1 MNVCA
6 MREVVKRY
14 KKVVALD
21 HFNFEI
27 KEGEIVGLLG
37 PNGSGKS
44 TAINCLLGLLAF
56 DEGEVEVFGRR
67 VSPDDMDMKRRI
79 GFVPQDLSFF
89 AELSVID
96 NIRYFAGLYEQ
107 NNAKRDE
114 MVREAI
120 AFVGLEKYGKFAAK
134 KLSGGLKRRLNI
146 ACGIAHRPEF
156 VMFDEPTVAVDAQS
170 RNFILEGIK
179 EMNRNGST
187 VLYTTHYL
195 DEAQELCDRIVIMDE
210 GRNMASGTLEELIDL
225 VDPTEAVHL
234 VLSEP
239 SETVLKMIADIPGVV
254 DVAEDDGK
262 AVILLTPP
270 GHHLS
275 TLLEELKKHEIYYSS
290 LHSELPSL
298 NDVFLKLTGKALR
311 D

>member
-1 MNVCA
+1 MKVCA

-170 RNFILEGIK
+170 RNFILKGIK

-239 SETVLKMIADIPGVV
+239 SETVLKMIADMPGVV

>member
-1 MNVCA
+1 

-14 KKVVALD
+14 KEVVALD

-44 TAINCLLGLLAF
+44 TAINCLLGLLAY
-56 DEGEVEVFGRR
+56 DEGDVEVFGRR

-107 NNAKRDE
+107 NNAKRDA

-120 AFVGLEKYGKFAAK
+120 EFVGLEKYVKFTAK

-195 DEAQELCDRIVIMDE
+195 EEAQELCDRIVIMDE

-234 VLSEP
+234 NLTDPSDAVLR
-239 SETVLKMIADIPGVV
+239 LIADIPGVV
-254 DVAEDDGK
+254 DVSEENGK

-270 GHHLS
+270 GHRLS
-275 TLLEELKKHEIYYSS
+275 TLLEELKANEIYYTS
-290 LHSELPSL
+290 LYSELPTL

>member
-89 AELSVID
+89 SELSVID

-239 SETVLKMIADIPGVV
+239 SETVLKMIADMPGVV
-254 DVAEDDGK
+254 DVAEDDSK

>member
-1 MNVCA
+1 V
-6 MREVVKRY
+6 
-14 KKVVALD
+14 
-21 HFNFEI
+21 
-27 KEGEIVGLLG
+27 
-37 PNGSGKS
+37 
-44 TAINCLLGLLAF
+44 T
-56 DEGEVEVFGRR
+56 
-67 VSPDDMDMKRRI
+67 
-79 GFVPQDLSFF
+79 
-89 AELSVID
+89 D

-120 AFVGLEKYGKFAAK
+120 AFVGLEKYAKFAAK

-156 VMFDEPTVAVDAQS
+156 IMFDEPTVAVDAQS

-187 VLYTTHYL
+187 ILYTTHYL
-195 DEAQELCDRIVIMDE
+195 EEAQELCDRIVIMDE

-234 VLSEP
+234 FLIDP
-239 SETVLKMIADIPGVV
+239 SDAALKMIAEIPGVV
-254 DVAEDDGK
+254 DVSEENGK
-262 AVILLTPP
+262 TVIMLTPP
-270 GHHLS
+270 GQHLS
-275 TLLEELKKHEIYYSS
+275 TLLEELKRHEIYYTS
-290 LHSELPSL
+290 LYSELPTL

>member
-1 MNVCA
+1 MNVCE
-6 MREVVKRY
+6 MKEVVKRY
-14 KKVVALD
+14 KEVVALN

-27 KEGEIVGLLG
+27 KKGEVVGLLG

-56 DEGEVEVFGRR
+56 DEGEVKIFGRK
-67 VSPDDMDMKRRI
+67 VSPDDMDMKQRI

-107 NNAKRDE
+107 NNKKRDE

-120 AFVGLEKYGKFAAK
+120 EFVGLEKYVKFMAK

-146 ACGIAHRPEF
+146 ACGIAHHPEF

-179 EMNRNGST
+179 EMNRRGST
-187 VLYTTHYL
+187 ILYTTHYL
-195 DEAQELCDRIVIMDE
+195 EEAQELCDRIVIMDE
-210 GRNMASGTLEELIDL
+210 GQNLASGTLDELIDL

-234 VLSEP
+234 VLQEP
-239 SETVLKMIADIPGVV
+239 NEKVFRMICEIPGVV
-254 DVAEDDGK
+254 DLTEENGK
-262 AVILLTPP
+262 AVILLSPP
-270 GHHLS
+270 GQHLP
-275 TLLEELKKHEIYYSS
+275 TLLEELKKHEISYSS
-290 LHSELPSL
+290 LHSELPTL

>member
-1 MNVCA
+1 MRVCA

-14 KKVVALD
+14 KKVVALNR
-21 HFNFEI
+21 FNFEI
-27 KEGEIVGLLG
+27 NEGEIVGLLG

-44 TAINCLLGLLAF
+44 TAINCLLGLLSF

-67 VSPDDMDMKRRI
+67 VSPDDMDTKQRI

-89 AELSVID
+89 AELSVTD

-120 AFVGLEKYGKFAAK
+120 AFVGLEKYAKFAAK

-156 VMFDEPTVAVDAQS
+156 IMFDEPTVAVDAQS

-187 VLYTTHYL
+187 ILYTTHYL
-195 DEAQELCDRIVIMDE
+195 EEAQE
-210 GRNMASGTLEELIDL
+210 
-225 VDPTEAVHL
+225 
-234 VLSEP
+234 
-239 SETVLKMIADIPGVV
+239 
-254 DVAEDDGK
+254 
-262 AVILLTPP
+262 
-270 GHHLS
+270 
-275 TLLEELKKHEIYYSS
+275 
-290 LHSELPSL
+290 
-298 NDVFLKLTGKALR
+298 
-311 D
+311 